1 MTKLE
6 ITERLVKWGVALW
19 MVYKGLKFAFVNV
32 VKLYKKSADILY
44 LLESIKSNQDYD
56 KLERRAIMNK
66 ISLGYFTTD
75 LEGKSIEIGDVVC
88 KVFGYSEAELLEF
101 GWSSFVHPDDQK
113 RVMESIIEDL
123 KYERNGD
130 LEYRIITATK
140 EVKKVHV
147 KAERADNKY
156 FCTLEVIK

>member
-6 ITERLVKWGVALW
+6 VTERLVKWGVALW
-19 MVYKGLKFAFVNV
+19 MIYKGLKFAFVNV

-44 LLESIKSNQDYD
+44 LLESIKANQEYGR
-56 KLERRAIMNK
+56 LERIAIMNK

-88 KVFGYSEAELLEF
+88 KIFGYSENALLEF
-101 GWSSFVHPDDQK
+101 GWSTFVHPDDQK

-130 LEYRIITATK
+130 LEYRIIANGG

-147 KAERADNKY
+147 TAKRAENKY

>member
-6 ITERLVKWGVALW
+6 VTERLVKWGVALW
-19 MVYKGLKFAFVNV
+19 MIYKGLRFAFVNV

-44 LLESIKSNQDYD
+44 LLESIKANQEYGR
-56 KLERRAIMNK
+56 LERIAIMNK

-113 RVMESIIEDL
+113 QVMESIIEDL
-123 KYERNGD
+123 RFERNGD
-130 LEYRIITATK
+130 LKYRIITSTG

-147 KAERADNKY
+147 TAKRAETKY

>member
-19 MVYKGLKFAFVNV
+19 MVYKGLKFAFVNM
-32 VKLYKKSADILY
+32 VKLYKKSADILT
-44 LLESIKSNQDYD
+44 LLESIKANQEYGR
-56 KLERRAIMNK
+56 LERIAIMNK

-75 LEGKSIEIGDVVC
+75 LEGKSVEIGDVVC
-88 KVFGYSEAELLEF
+88 KVFGYSEKDLLEF

-113 RVMESIIEDL
+113 RVMETIVDDL
-123 KYERNGD
+123 KFERNGD
-130 LEYRIITATK
+130 LKYRIIAK
-140 EVKKVHV
+140 GGEVKKVHV
-147 KAERADNKY
+147 IAKRADNSY